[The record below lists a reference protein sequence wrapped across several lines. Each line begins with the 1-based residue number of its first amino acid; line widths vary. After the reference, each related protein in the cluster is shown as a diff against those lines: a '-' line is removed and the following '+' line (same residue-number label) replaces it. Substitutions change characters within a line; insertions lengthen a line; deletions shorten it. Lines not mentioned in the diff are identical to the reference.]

1 MLIKGTYLTIMY
13 EDSAVAAD
21 KEDCY
26 QSLQNPSILENCMP
40 GCQEL
45 IKIGEDEYEMK
56 MKMMLASMSA
66 LFNGKV
72 KISDQSFPS
81 SFRLIVEGIGKVGFL
96 KGDGLLKLT
105 TQGPGTLVDYTGE
118 IQVGGT
124 ISSVGNR
131 LLDTTSRMLIK
142 RFFSKFSTVLQES
155 R

>member
-1 MLIKGTYLTIMY
+1 MLIKGTYL
-13 EDSAVAAD
+13 VAAD

-81 SFRLIVEGIGKVGFL
+81 SFRLIVEGIVKVGFL

>member
-1 MLIKGTYLTIMY
+1 MLIKGTYL
-13 EDSAVAAD
+13 VAAD

>member
-1 MLIKGTYLTIMY
+1 MLIKGTYL
-13 EDSAVAAD
+13 VAAD

-45 IKIGEDEYEMK
+45 IKIGEAEYEMK

>member
-1 MLIKGTYLTIMY
+1 MLIKGTYL
-13 EDSAVAAD
+13 VAAN

>member
-1 MLIKGTYLTIMY
+1 MCIRDRTYL
-13 EDSAVAAD
+13 VAAD

>member
-1 MLIKGTYLTIMY
+1 LLIKGTYL
-13 EDSAVAAD
+13 VAAD

>member
-1 MLIKGTYLTIMY
+1 MLIKGTYL
-13 EDSAVAAD
+13 VAAD

-26 QSLQNPSILENCMP
+26 QSLQNPTILENCMP

>member
-1 MLIKGTYLTIMY
+1 M
-13 EDSAVAAD
+13 VAD
-21 KEDCY
+21 KEHCY
-26 QSLQNPSILENCMP
+26 QSLQNPSILESCMP

-45 IKIGEDEYEMK
+45 IKIGEAEYEMK

-72 KISDQSFPS
+72 KISDQCFPN

-96 KGDGLLKLT
+96 KGDGLLELT
-105 TQGPGTLVDYTGE
+105 TQGPETLIDYTGE
-118 IQVGGT
+118 VQVGGT

-142 RFFSKFSTVLQES
+142 RFFSKFSAILQKPT
-155 R
+155 

>member
-1 MLIKGTYLTIMY
+1 M
-13 EDSAVAAD
+13 V
-21 KEDCY
+21 
-26 QSLQNPSILENCMP
+26 
-40 GCQEL
+40 
-45 IKIGEDEYEMK
+45 GEDEYEMK

>member
-1 MLIKGTYLTIMY
+1 MLIKGTYL
-13 EDSAVAAD
+13 VAAN

-118 IQVGGT
+118 ILVGGT